1 MGVYLGSNA
10 VDLFGGQ
17 PLNTSWT
24 KIASDSFNVS
34 TTSTSQTS
42 CGTINLGSEYY
53 DKDKILWVR
62 IRDRAGKRNG
72 YLYGTD
78 NIILNYYDANGLT
91 SSVTAAARLVHRV
104 SSSGEY
110 TSYSGAYGVYVYSI
124 TSDGVLNIYQRYN
137 STYTLT
143 INGTYDVDVYELE
156 YIKGKEIYE

>member
-1 MGVYLGSNA
+1 MGLYLGEDA
-10 VDLFGGQ
+10 VDMMCGLPVVGGW
-17 PLNTSWT
+17 NFVTS
-24 KIASDSFNVS
+24 ASFTVS

-42 CGTINLGSEYY
+42 CGTIDLGSEYY
-53 DKDKILWVR
+53 DKNKILWVR
-62 IRDRAGKRNG
+62 IRDRAGKRNN

-124 TSDGVLNIYQRYN
+124 TSAGVLNIYRRYS
-137 STYTLT
+137 STYSLT
-143 INGTYDVDVYELE
+143 IDGTYDVEVYELQPPT
-156 YIKGKEIYE
+156 GKKVYE